1 MVPTLYACAMAAV
14 LALAPPE
21 DPNETTVSGL
31 RLPQGDPHGEAV
43 SGLRLPQG
51 DPHGEAQSPYRTEV
65 SVGRDHGDGLAAQR
79 NLSRRNVGFVTAIDL
94 EVEPGRR
101 PADDLAG
108 LVSRAP
114 GVTVRSIGGLG
125 QFSSLSIR
133 GSTSEQVPV
142 FLDGAPLGSGG
153 SGLVD
158 LSTQPLDALARV
170 ELYRGYVPI
179 RYGAAAIGGALDLV
193 GAVHRGPAKLWVAGG
208 LGSYLAREARLGF
221 AAPLGRGRASIAT
234 RFGYTG
240 SRGDF
245 AYFDD
250 GGTPLLRDDD
260 GFLRRLNADYQR
272 LSGQLR
278 IDARRGPLQ
287 LAHQDLAWWKLQG
300 LPGTAAAPSP
310 DATTRSLVVR
320 SITRVRLAFADT
332 GHVEWVGSAVVEQRA
347 LRDLGGQVGLAAD
360 DERALSFDGWLS
372 PRLRAPLWRGAHLE
386 LVGELRGE
394 WIRVDERVGDDGM
407 TPLASG
413 DATRTRVSLATGAEL
428 EQWLFERRWSI
439 AAGVR
444 VDLAD
449 SRFDVPQGAGELDDA
464 GRDRM
469 TLGVTPRVGTKLMLV
484 EGLDLRGSVGRY
496 LRQPNLSELF
506 GDRGYVIGN
515 EGLRPESGTKL
526 DGGLT
531 FERERIAGREL
542 SVFAEVAGFA
552 TFSEDLI
559 QWVRSGAVVRPVNV
573 VGARVRGLEAGLS
586 VRAFGR
592 DLGFDLAYTLLD
604 SRNAGPEAEQHGKP
618 LPGRPRH
625 SVLTRPSGGHRF
637 EVGPRG
643 VGLEPR
649 GFYELEWIA
658 GTFLDLSGRVEL
670 PPRLLHGLGAS
681 LRMADRVEFSIE
693 GRNLANMLRAVIE
706 PAYGPATTYPA
717 AISDFIGFPLP
728 GLSVW
733 ATLRVDLQFH
743 ETPKP

>member
-1 MVPTLYACAMAAV
+1 MVPTLFACAMAFL
-14 LALAPPE
+14 LALAPPANSTE
-21 DPNETTVSGL
+21 P
-31 RLPQGDPHGEAV
+31 PP
-43 SGLRLPQG
+43 PK
-51 DPHGEAQSPYRTEV
+51 YRTEV
-65 SVGRDHGDGLAAQR
+65 AVGRDHGDGLAAQR

-94 EVEPGRR
+94 EVEPGRP

-125 QFSSLSIR
+125 QFSALSIR
-133 GSTSEQVPV
+133 GSTSAQVPV
-142 FLDGAPLGSGG
+142 FLDGAPLTSSGSGI
-153 SGLVD
+153 VD
-158 LSTQPLDALARV
+158 LSTQPLDGLARV

-193 GAVHRGPAKLWVAGG
+193 GAVHRGPAKLWIVGG

-221 AAPLGRGRASIAT
+221 AAPLGRAKANRASIAA
-234 RFGYTG
+234 RLGYAG

-250 GGTPLLRDDD
+250 GGTPLLHDDD
-260 GFLRRLNADYQR
+260 GILRRRNADYQR
-272 LSGQLR
+272 MSGQLR

-300 LPGTAAAPSP
+300 VPGTAAAPSP
-310 DATTRSLVVR
+310 DATTRSLVAR
-320 SITRVRLAFADT
+320 SITRVRVSFDDA
-332 GHVEWVGSAVVEQRA
+332 GHVEWVGSGVVEQRV

-360 DERALSFDGWLS
+360 DEHALSFDGWLS
-372 PRLRAPLWRGAHLE
+372 PRLRAPLWRGAFLE
-386 LVGELRGE
+386 LVGEARGE
-394 WIRVDERVGDDGM
+394 WITVDERVTDAGTGP

-439 AAGVR
+439 AAGLRFDV
-444 VDLAD
+444 AD
-449 SRFDVPQGAGELDDA
+449 SRFDVPEGAGELDDG
-464 GRDRM
+464 GRDRT
-469 TLGVTPRVGTKLMLV
+469 TLGTSPRVGTKLMLI
-484 EGLDLRGSVGRY
+484 EGLDLRGSAGRY

-515 EGLRPESGTKL
+515 EGLRPETGTKL

-531 FERERIAGREL
+531 FERERIGGREL
-542 SVFAEVAGFA
+542 SVFAEVAGFV

-573 VGARVRGLEAGLS
+573 VGARVRGLEVGSS

-592 DLGFDLAYTLLD
+592 DLGLDVAYTLLD
-604 SRNAGPEAEQHGKP
+604 SRNAGPEVEQRGKP

-625 SVLTRPSGGHRF
+625 SVLARPSAGHRF

-670 PPRLLHGLGAS
+670 PPRLLHGLGVS
-681 LRMADRVEFSIE
+681 LRVADRVEFAIE
-693 GRNLANMLRAVIE
+693 GRNLANMLRTVID
-706 PAYGPATTYPA
+706 PAFGPATPYPA

-733 ATLRVDLQFH
+733 ATLRIDLQLDTH
-743 ETPKP
+743 RTKS

>member
-1 MVPTLYACAMAAV
+1 MVLTLQACAMAML
-14 LALAPPE
+14 LALAPPP
-21 DPNETTVSGL
+21 DSNPSPASGP
-31 RLPQGDPHGEAV
+31 RRPP
-43 SGLRLPQG
+43 
-51 DPHGEAQSPYRTEV
+51 PYRTEV

-79 NLSRRNVGFVTAIDL
+79 NLSRRSVGFVTAIDL

-125 QFSSLSIR
+125 QFSALSIR

-153 SGLVD
+153 SGIVD

-221 AAPLGRGRASIAT
+221 AAPLRRHASIAA
-234 RFGYTG
+234 RLGYAG

-250 GGTPLLRDDD
+250 GGTPLLLDDD
-260 GFLRRLNADYQR
+260 GILRRLNADYQR
-272 LSGQLR
+272 VSGQLR
-278 IDARRGPLQ
+278 IDARRGALE

-310 DATTRSLVVR
+310 DASTRNLVVR
-320 SITRVRLAFADT
+320 SITRVRLAFANT

-347 LRDLGGQVGLAAD
+347 LRDLDGQVGLAAD
-360 DERALSFDGWLS
+360 DEHALSLDGWLS
-372 PRLRAPLWRGAHLE
+372 PRLRAPLWRGGHLE
-386 LVGELRGE
+386 LVGEVRGE
-394 WIRVDERVGDDGM
+394 WIRVDERINDDTQ

-439 AAGVR
+439 AAGLR
-444 VDLAD
+444 IDLAD
-449 SRFDVPQGAGELDDA
+449 SRFAVPEGAGELDDG
-464 GRDRM
+464 GRDRL
-469 TLGVTPRVGTKLMLV
+469 TLGTSPRVGTKLMIV
-484 EGLDLRGSVGRY
+484 EGLDLRASVGRY

-531 FERERIAGREL
+531 FERERIGGREL
-542 SVFAEVAGFA
+542 SVFAELAGFA

-592 DLGFDLAYTLLD
+592 DLGLDVAYTLLD
-604 SRNAGPEAEQHGKP
+604 SHNLGPEAEQHQKP

-625 SVLTRPSGGHRF
+625 SVLARPSVGHRF
-637 EVGPRG
+637 EIGPRG

-670 PPRLLHGLGAS
+670 PPRLLHGIGAS
-681 LRMADRVEFSIE
+681 LRVADRVEFAIE

-706 PAYGPATTYPA
+706 PAYGPSTAYPA

-733 ATLRVDLQFH
+733 ATLRVDLQL
-743 ETPKP
+743 EPRKTNQP

>member
-1 MVPTLYACAMAAV
+1 MVPTLLACAMAFS

-21 DPNETTVSGL
+21 TSEKTPPPN
-31 RLPQGDPHGEAV
+31 
-43 SGLRLPQG
+43 
-51 DPHGEAQSPYRTEV
+51 YRTEV
-65 SVGRDHGDGLAAQR
+65 AVGRDHGDGLAAQR

-125 QFSSLSIR
+125 QFSALSIR
-133 GSTSEQVPV
+133 GSTSAQVPV
-142 FLDGAPLGSGG
+142 FLDGAPLSGSGTG
-153 SGLVD
+153 IVD

-179 RYGAAAIGGALDLV
+179 RYGSAAIGGALDLV
-193 GAVHRGPAKLWVAGG
+193 GAVHRGSAKLWIVGG

-221 AAPLGRGRASIAT
+221 AAPLGRRKTSRASIAA
-234 RFGYTG
+234 RLGYAG

-245 AYFDD
+245 QYFDD

-260 GFLRRLNADYQR
+260 GILRRQNADYQR

-278 IDARRGPLQ
+278 FDARFGQLQ
-287 LAHQDLAWWKLQG
+287 LAQQNLAWWKLQG
-300 LPGTAAAPSP
+300 VPGTAAAPSP
-310 DATTRSLVVR
+310 DATTSNLVGR
-320 SITRVRLAFADT
+320 SITRVRLAFGDG
-332 GHVEWVGSAVVEQRA
+332 GHVEWVGSGVIEQRS

-360 DERALSFDGWLS
+360 DEHALSLDGWLS
-372 PRLRAPLWRGAHLE
+372 PRLRAPLWRGAYLE

-394 WIRVDERVGDDGM
+394 WITVDERVGETGG

-413 DATRTRVSLATGAEL
+413 DATRTRLSLATGAEL

-444 VDLAD
+444 FDLAD
-449 SRFDVPQGAGELDDA
+449 SRFDVPEGAGELDDQ

-469 TLGVTPRVGTKLMLV
+469 TLGTSPRIGSKLMLV
-484 EGLDLRGSVGRY
+484 EGLDLRASAGRY

-515 EGLRPESGTKL
+515 EGLRPETGTKL

-531 FERERIAGREL
+531 FDRERIGGREL
-542 SVFAEVAGFA
+542 SVFAELAGFA

-604 SRNAGPEAEQHGKP
+604 SRNDGPELEQRGKP

-625 SVLTRPSGGHRF
+625 SVLARPSGGHRF
-637 EVGPRG
+637 EVGPRRI
-643 VGLEPR
+643 GLEPR

-681 LRMADRVEFSIE
+681 LRIADRFELAIE

-706 PAYGPATTYPA
+706 PAFGPATSYPA

-733 ATLRVDLQFH
+733 ATLRVDLQIQR
-743 ETPKP
+743 TPIHRSQP

>member
-1 MVPTLYACAMAAV
+1 
-14 LALAPPE
+14 
-21 DPNETTVSGL
+21 
-31 RLPQGDPHGEAV
+31 
-43 SGLRLPQG
+43 
-51 DPHGEAQSPYRTEV
+51 
-65 SVGRDHGDGLAAQR
+65 
-79 NLSRRNVGFVTAIDL
+79 VTAIDL

-125 QFSSLSIR
+125 QFSALSIR

-142 FLDGAPLGSGG
+142 FLDGAPLGGGG
-153 SGLVD
+153 SGVVD
-158 LSTQPLDALARV
+158 LSTQPLDALSRV

-193 GAVHRGPAKLWVAGG
+193 GAVHRGPAKLWIAGG

-221 AAPLGRGRASIAT
+221 AAPLRRYPNASIAA
-234 RFGYTG
+234 RLGYAG

-250 GGTPLLRDDD
+250 GGTPLLQDDD
-260 GFLRRLNADYQR
+260 QILRRRNADYER

-278 IDARRGPLQ
+278 IDARRNALQ

-310 DATTRSLVVR
+310 DATSTNLVVR
-320 SITRVRLAFADT
+320 SITRVRLGFANT
-332 GHVEWVGSAVVEQRA
+332 GHVEWLGSAVVEQRA

-360 DERALSFDGWLS
+360 DEHALSLDGWLS
-372 PRLRAPLWRGAHLE
+372 PRVRAPLWRGAHLE

-394 WIRVDERVGDDGM
+394 WIRVDERIVDDG
-407 TPLASG
+407 TTSLASG
-413 DATRTRVSLATGAEL
+413 DATRTRVSLASGAEL

-439 AAGVR
+439 AAGLR
-444 VDLAD
+444 IDLAD
-449 SRFDVPQGAGELDDA
+449 SRFAVPEGAGELDDG
-464 GRDRM
+464 GRDRL
-469 TLGVTPRVGTKLMLV
+469 TLGTTPRVGTKLMIV
-484 EGLDLRGSVGRY
+484 EGIDLRGSVGRY
-496 LRQPNLSELF
+496 LRQPSLSELF

-515 EGLRPESGTKL
+515 EGLRPESGTKV

-586 VRAFGR
+586 VRALGR
-592 DLGFDLAYTLLD
+592 DLGLDFAYTLLD
-604 SRNAGPEAEQHGKP
+604 SRNAGPEIEQYGKP

-625 SVLTRPSGGHRF
+625 SVLARPSGGHRF
-637 EVGPRG
+637 EVGPRR

-670 PPRLLHGLGAS
+670 PARLLHGLGAS
-681 LRMADRVEFSIE
+681 LRVADRVELGIE
-693 GRNLANMLRAVIE
+693 ARNLANLLRTVIE
-706 PAYGPATTYPA
+706 PAFGPSTPYPV

-733 ATLRVDLQFH
+733 ATLRVDLQL
-743 ETPKP
+743 EPKKLQAP

>member
-1 MVPTLYACAMAAV
+1 MVLTLFACAMAV
-14 LALAPPE
+14 LLALAPPE
-21 DPNETTVSGL
+21 APNETSV
-31 RLPQGDPHGEAV
+31 PHGEA
-43 SGLRLPQG
+43 
-51 DPHGEAQSPYRTEV
+51 PYRTEV

-153 SGLVD
+153 SGIVD
-158 LSTQPLDALARV
+158 LSAQPLDALARV

-221 AAPLGRGRASIAT
+221 AAPLGRSSARRASIAA
-234 RFGYTG
+234 RLGYTG

-260 GFLRRLNADYQR
+260 GILRRLNADYQR

-287 LAHQDLAWWKLQG
+287 LAHQNLAWWKLQG
-300 LPGTAAAPSP
+300 VPGTAAAPSP
-310 DATTRSLVVR
+310 DATTRNLVVR
-320 SITRVRLAFADT
+320 SVTRVRLAFADA

-360 DERALSFDGWLS
+360 DEHALSLDGWLS
-372 PRLRAPLWRGAHLE
+372 PRLRAPLWRGASVE
-386 LVGELRGE
+386 LIGELRGE
-394 WIRVDERVGDDGM
+394 WIRVDERVGETGV

-428 EQWLFERRWSI
+428 EQWMFERRWSI
-439 AAGVR
+439 AAGLR
-444 VDLAD
+444 IDLAD
-449 SRFDVPQGAGELDDA
+449 SRFAVPEGAGELDDG

-469 TLGVTPRVGTKLMLV
+469 TIGTSPRVGTKLMIV

-531 FERERIAGREL
+531 FDRERIGGREL
-542 SVFAEVAGFA
+542 SVFAEIAGFA

-586 VRAFGR
+586 VRALGR
-592 DLGFDLAYTLLD
+592 DLGLDFAYTLLD

-625 SVLTRPSGGHRF
+625 SVLARPSGGHRF

-670 PPRLLHGLGAS
+670 PPRLLHGIGAS
-681 LRMADRVEFSIE
+681 LRVADRVELSIE

-706 PAYGPATTYPA
+706 PAFGPATPYPA

-733 ATLRVDLQFH
+733 ATLRVDLQLQR
-743 ETPKP
+743 TKP

>member
-1 MVPTLYACAMAAV
+1 MVPTLLACATAFQ

-21 DPNETTVSGL
+21 NP
-31 RLPQGDPHGEAV
+31 PKP
-43 SGLRLPQG
+43 P
-51 DPHGEAQSPYRTEV
+51 PPYRTEV
-65 SVGRDHGDGLAAQR
+65 EVGRDHGDGLAAQR

-94 EVEPGRR
+94 EVEPGRP

-125 QFSSLSIR
+125 QFSALSIR
-133 GSTSEQVPV
+133 GSTSAQVPV
-142 FLDGAPLGSGG
+142 FLDGAPLTGSG
-153 SGLVD
+153 SGIVD
-158 LSTQPLDALARV
+158 LSTQPLDGLARV

-179 RYGAAAIGGALDLV
+179 RHGAAAIGGALDLV
-193 GAVHRGPAKLWVAGG
+193 GAVHRGPAKLWGVAG

-221 AAPLGRGRASIAT
+221 AAPLGRAKTNRASIAA
-234 RFGYTG
+234 RLGYAG

-250 GGTPLLRDDD
+250 GGTPLLTDDD
-260 GFLRRLNADYQR
+260 GILRRLNADYQR
-272 LSGQLR
+272 MSVQLR

-310 DATTRSLVVR
+310 DATTRSLVAR
-320 SITRVRLAFADT
+320 SITRVRLLFDDA
-332 GHVEWVGSAVVEQRA
+332 GHIEWVGSAVVEQRV
-347 LRDLGGQVGLAAD
+347 LRDLGGQIGLAAD
-360 DERALSFDGWLS
+360 DEHALSLDGWLS
-372 PRLRAPLWRGAHLE
+372 PRLRAALWRGAYLE
-386 LVGELRGE
+386 LIGEARGE
-394 WIRVDERVGDDGM
+394 WIAVDERITDSGP

-413 DATRTRVSLATGAEL
+413 DATRTRISLATGAEL
-428 EQWLFERRWSI
+428 EQWLFDRRWSI
-439 AAGVR
+439 AAGLRFDV
-444 VDLAD
+444 AD
-449 SRFDVPQGAGELDDA
+449 SRFDVPEGAGELDDG

-469 TLGVTPRVGTKLMLV
+469 TFGTSPRVGTKLMLI
-484 EGLDLRGSVGRY
+484 EGLDLRGSAGRY

-515 EGLRPESGTKL
+515 EGLRPETGTKL

-531 FERERIAGREL
+531 FDRERIAGREL
-542 SVFAEVAGFA
+542 SVFAEIAGFA

-592 DLGFDLAYTLLD
+592 DLGLDIAYTLLD
-604 SRNAGPEAEQHGKP
+604 SRNAGPEAEQRGKP

-625 SVLTRPSGGHRF
+625 SVLARPSGGHRF
-637 EVGPRG
+637 EVGRRR

-681 LRMADRVEFSIE
+681 LRVADRVEFAIE

-706 PAYGPATTYPA
+706 PAFGPATPYPA

-733 ATLRVDLQFH
+733 ATLRVDLH
-743 ETPKP
+743 LEPHRTKP